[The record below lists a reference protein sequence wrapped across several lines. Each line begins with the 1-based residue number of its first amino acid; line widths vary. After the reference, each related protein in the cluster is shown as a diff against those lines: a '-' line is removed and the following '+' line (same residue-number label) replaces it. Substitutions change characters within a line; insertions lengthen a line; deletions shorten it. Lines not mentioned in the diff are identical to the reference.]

1 MALYFDDSFQNHL
14 IVNEKITPM
23 KSSIRS
29 TTQRMRNI
37 RIILITIFLLNLNP
51 VFAAGKNI
59 LPAPK
64 KISDHVYAW
73 IGPLE
78 GPSKENNGYRMNL
91 VFVVGENAVAV
102 IDTGYTSSMAKEMV
116 AHIHSI
122 SQLPIKYA
130 VNANSQPHRYM
141 GNDVFREAGAQ
152 IITHKESAKR
162 MERMGSNF
170 VTAIERILEP
180 PKGSVTIPKQ
190 PDLLIDDKHVLDL
203 GGVTVELIHMGPAHA
218 SAQLIA
224 KVDKDKIIYTSDL
237 LYSQRLLAVLQD
249 GNIGNW
255 IKAYDSLKKYEGY
268 TFIPGHGEPA
278 PLSEFD
284 FPTRSYLGLLYDHMT
299 KMVEEGVDV
308 QDAIDNLDQSR
319 YSNLVNFEELS
330 GRNASWAY
338 LEREAASF
346 E

>member
-1 MALYFDDSFQNHL
+1 MT
-14 IVNEKITPM
+14 V
-23 KSSIRS
+23 KSSV
-29 TTQRMRNI
+29 
-37 RIILITIFLLNLNP
+37 ILLLLFINFSAIASNTS
-51 VFAAGKNI
+51 I

-64 KISDHVYAW
+64 KISEHVYAW

-78 GPSKENNGYRMNL
+78 GPSKENHGYRMNL
-91 VFVVGENAVAV
+91 VFVVGNEAVAV
-102 IDTGYTSSMAKEMV
+102 IDTGYTSAMAKEMI
-116 AHIHSI
+116 AHIRNI
-122 SQLPIKYA
+122 TKLPIKYA

-152 IITHKESAKR
+152 TIAHKNSAKR

-170 VTAIERILEP
+170 VTAIENILEP
-180 PKGSVTIPKQ
+180 PKGSVTIPRQ
-190 PDLLIDDKHVLDL
+190 PELLIEDKHVLDL

-237 LYSQRLLAVLQD
+237 LYAQRLLAVLQD

-255 IKAYDSLKKYEGY
+255 IKAYDSLKQYEGY

-308 QDAIDNLDQSR
+308 QDAINNLDQSR
-319 YSNLVNFEELS
+319 YSKLVNFEELS

>member
-1 MALYFDDSFQNHL
+1 MKIKFLARK
-14 IVNEKITPM
+14 VKITAVR
-23 KSSIRS
+23 SSA
-29 TTQRMRNI
+29 
-37 RIILITIFLLNLNP
+37 ILLLLFINHSAIASNTS
-51 VFAAGKNI
+51 I

-64 KISDHVYAW
+64 KISEHVYAW

-78 GPSKENNGYRMNL
+78 GPSEENNGYRMNL
-91 VFVVGENAVAV
+91 VFIVGKNAVAV
-102 IDTGYTSSMAKEMV
+102 VDTGYTSAMAREMIT
-116 AHIHSI
+116 HIRSI
-122 SQLPIKYA
+122 TKLPIKYA

-152 IITHKESAKR
+152 IIAHKESAKR

-170 VTAIERILEP
+170 VTAIENILKP
-180 PKGSVTIPKQ
+180 PKGSVRIPKQ
-190 PDLLIDDKHVLDL
+190 PDLLIDDKHTLDL
-203 GGVTVELIHMGPAHA
+203 GEIKVELIHMGPAHA

-224 KVDKDKIIYTSDL
+224 KIDSDKIIYTSDL

-255 IKAYDSLKKYEGY
+255 IKAYDSLKQYEGY
-268 TFIPGHGEPA
+268 TFIPGHGDPA
-278 PLSEFD
+278 PLSAFD

-299 KMVEEGVDV
+299 KMVDEGVDV
-308 QDAIDNLDQSR
+308 QDAINNLDQSK
-319 YSNLVNFEELS
+319 YKKLVNFEELS

>member
-1 MALYFDDSFQNHL
+1 MRTIKIATRWL
-14 IVNEKITPM
+14 ILLTV
-23 KSSIRS
+23 
-29 TTQRMRNI
+29 
-37 RIILITIFLLNLNP
+37 FLLLAINET
-51 VFAAGKNI
+51 FASEFKI

-64 KISDHVYAW
+64 KISNHVYAW

-91 VFVVGENAVAV
+91 VFVVGEKAVAV
-102 IDTGYTSSMAKEMV
+102 IDTGYTRAIASEMI
-116 AHIHSI
+116 AHIRNI
-122 SQLPIKYA
+122 TQLPIKFV

-152 IITHKESAKR
+152 IIAHKESARR

-170 VTAIERILEP
+170 VTAIENILEP
-180 PKGSVTIPKQ
+180 PKGSVKIPKQ
-190 PDLLIDDKHVLDL
+190 PDVLTGDKHTLDL
-203 GGVTVELIHMGPAHA
+203 GGVKVELIHMGPAHT

-224 KVDKDKIIYTSDL
+224 KIDKDKIIYASDL

-249 GNIGNW
+249 GNIENW
-255 IKAYDSLKKYEGY
+255 IKAYDHLKQYEGY
-268 TFIPGHGEPA
+268 TFIPGHGDPA

-284 FPTRSYLGLLYDHMT
+284 FPTRSYLVLLYDHMT
-299 KMVEEGVDV
+299 KMVEQGVDV
-308 QDAIDNLDQSR
+308 QDAINKLDQSK
-319 YSNLVNFEELS
+319 YSKLVNYEQLA

-338 LEREAASF
+338 LERESAAF